1 MCLAVPGQVVEL
13 YTTGDMPMAKVDFCG
28 VRRGVCLSCTP
39 DAAVGS
45 WVVVHVGFAI
55 SIVDEAEAQRTL
67 ALLEELGEL
76 AAEDEAEDVAGAEGL
91 GTA

>member
-1 MCLAVPGQVVEL
+1 MCLAVPGQVIDL
-13 YTTGDMPMAKVDFCG
+13 YTTGDMPMARVDFCG
-28 VRRGVCLSCTP
+28 VRRAVCLSCTP
-39 DAAVGS
+39 EAVVGS

-76 AAEDEAEDVAGAEGL
+76 DAAEDLAGVEGVE
-91 GTA
+91 TA